1 MTAALLPG
9 QPAGCTHPMIRCIGL
24 KRKLKWSTIRN
35 SMAVTTHGDASYG
48 GGSHDGKPCVDK
60 PHGDKSCV
68 DNPRVDKSYN
78 WYWIAGLWAG
88 LGVLGATQDVFAMRS
103 EGMHHS
109 WVKLFFTLTF
119 AWLPWALATPL
130 VIRLGRKFPV
140 AWKPP
145 QWWLIHLGA
154 VIAISVAASAWAT
167 ALELLLQ
174 PWMPDFASHSFLATW
189 LLKFSGGLLPAL
201 ILYAV
206 ILSVT
211 YVLDSRARAAAH
223 QTDTALLNE
232 QLSYAQ
238 LNALQR
244 QIEPHFIF
252 NTLNSIS
259 GLVRENKND
268 AAVSMIVAL
277 SDFLRRVAGSTIE
290 ARVRLAQEVEFL
302 EKYLQIQEA
311 RFAGRLTLDLQVP
324 AELHEARIPSLILQT
339 FAENAI
345 KHGIAKRAQGGEV
358 RVAASRSDGL
368 LHLTVYNDGPL
379 LEREGRAVKDGIGL
393 SNLRTRLKLL
403 YGSNFELRLEN
414 FGITGVQVSLAL
426 PYREV

>member
-1 MTAALLPG
+1 MAMT
-9 QPAGCTHPMIRCIGL
+9 TH
-24 KRKLKWSTIRN
+24 
-35 SMAVTTHGDASYG
+35 THGDTPYG
-48 GGSHDGKPCVDK
+48 GGSHGDRLRVDK
-60 PHGDKSCV
+60 
-68 DNPRVDKSYN
+68 PRVDKSYN

-88 LGVLGATQDVFAMRS
+88 LGILGAAQDVFAMRS

-130 VIRLGRKFPV
+130 VIHLGRKYPI
-140 AWKPP
+140 AWRPL
-145 QWWLIHLGA
+145 QRWLIHLGA
-154 VIAISVAASAWAT
+154 IIAINLVASAWAT
-167 ALELLLQ
+167 ALEVLLQ
-174 PWMPDFASHSFLATW
+174 PWMPDFETRAFLVTW
-189 LLKFSGGLLPAL
+189 PLKFFGGLLPAL

-206 ILSVT
+206 MLAVT
-211 YVLDSRARAAAH
+211 YVLDSRASAAAQ
-223 QTDTALLNE
+223 QTDTARLNE

-277 SDFLRRVAGSTIE
+277 SDFLRRVAGSSNE
-290 ARVRLAQEVEFL
+290 ARVSLGQEVEFL
-302 EKYLQIQEA
+302 EKYLHIQEA
-311 RFAGRLTLDLQVP
+311 RFAGRLALDLQVP

-339 FAENAI
+339 LAENAI

-358 RVAASRSDGL
+358 RVAASRSDGM

-379 LEREGRAVKDGIGL
+379 LDREGYAVKDGIGL

-403 YGSNFELRLEN
+403 YGSDCELRLEN